1 MRHIFWTEAETYSVG
16 LLVKSSAF
24 NKQALEQNYTI
35 PLHFKGVLTKDVI
48 AFTLDY
54 FNSKS
59 PSAKLMKEYLAQL
72 MPVLDEMKVKHL
84 YVADSNYFK
93 VLTGQA
99 KADPHYGYAMPCKLK
114 GYEHMKVVLGLN
126 YGALIYNPE
135 LQAKLD
141 LSLATLASSVNGTYQ
156 PPGVGIIHTA
166 QYPESLQGI
175 QEALKSLHQYPVLT
189 ADIEAFS
196 LRFNEAG
203 IGTIAFAWD
212 QHNGLAFACDYK
224 DNTLLKA
231 IVPKDVEVTYGIQ
244 KANPAVRALLREF
257 FETYQGEITWHFSAY
272 DLKVII
278 YTLWMQDGLD
288 TMGLLK
294 GLEVMTRHFG
304 DTKII
309 AYLATNSTA
318 GNVLG
323 LKALAHEFA
332 GNWAVEVKDIRKV
345 PLDKLLEYN
354 LIDALCTAY
363 TRDKYYPIMVADQQ
377 GQIYKEIMLPSQ
389 KLLLQMELTGMPLI
403 PERVKEVKAKL
414 QEIDQAQLNV
424 INNSP
429 LVQTLNQRLRQD
441 AWQKDFDDRK
451 GKAKKPEKIKPK
463 ELSAFD
469 ALKFNP
475 NSGPQLQKLLYD
487 QLGLPV
493 LDLTDTKLPATG
505 AETVEKLIHHT
516 SDPAVKALLEA
527 LIIHGGVGKMLTT
540 FIPAFETSID
550 KGDGIWW
557 LHGSFNIGGALS
569 GRLSSSD
576 PNLQNIPAN
585 VKIKIGNVEIE
596 LGKLIK
602 YCFAGPPGW
611 LFCGADFNS
620 LEDMIS
626 ALTTKDPNKLKVY
639 TDGFDGH
646 CLRAVMYFRDEN
658 PDLAKIDI
666 NDPKQVNSFK
676 KDTHPLQPYRQASK
690 TPTFALTYAGTY
702 HTLMANLG
710 WPEVKAKKVEAGYHE
725 LYKVSDQYVQ
735 DKLAQ
740 ASKDGYVTV
749 AFGLRVRTPLMAQV
763 VWGSPKMPY
772 EAAAEGR
779 SAGNA
784 LGQSYGLLN
793 NRAAVDFFR
802 KVWASKYRLDIKP
815 VGLIH
820 DAIYILVRDKVD
832 VVAWANVELIK
843 SMQWQ
848 ELPEI
853 QHPTVKLGA
862 ALDIFWPSWAKP
874 TTLPND
880 ADWDTIINIC
890 NATKREILTVA

>member
-1 MRHIFWTEAETYSVG
+1 MRHIFWREEETYPIA
-16 LLVKSSAF
+16 LLVKASAF
-24 NKQALEQNYTI
+24 NKQAIEQNYMI
-35 PLHFKGVLTKDVI
+35 QLQSSGVKIEDVI

-54 FNSKS
+54 NDVGKAPAGFI
-59 PSAKLMKEYLAQL
+59 KEYLAEL
-72 MPVLDEMKVKHL
+72 MPVLDEMKIKHL

-93 VLTGQA
+93 VLTGMA
-99 KADPHYGYAMPCKLK
+99 KADPHFGYIKACKIK
-114 GYEHMKVVLGLN
+114 GYEHMNVVLGLN
-126 YGALIYNPE
+126 YGALIHNPS
-135 LQAKLD
+135 LQDKLT
-141 LSLATLASSVNGTYQ
+141 LSLNTLASSVKGNYQ
-156 PPGVGIIHTA
+156 LLGAGIIHTA
-166 QYPESLQGI
+166 QYPDSLQGI
-175 QEALKSLHQYPVLT
+175 KEALKSLHQYPALT

-203 IGTIAFAWD
+203 IGTIAFAVD
-212 QHNGLAFACDYK
+212 HHNGLAFACDYK
-224 DNTLLKA
+224 DNTLTSALT
-231 IVPKDVEVTYGIQ
+231 PKDEEITFGIQ

-257 FETYQGEITWHFSAY
+257 LETYQGELTWHSSAY

-278 YTLWMQDGLD
+278 YTLWMKDGLD
-288 TMGLLK
+288 TEGLLQ
-294 GLEVMTRHFG
+294 GLEVMTRHFS
-304 DTKII
+304 DTKIV
-309 AYLATNSTA
+309 AYLATNSTT

-345 PLDKLLEYN
+345 PLAKLLEYN

-363 TRDKYYPIMVADQQ
+363 VRDKYYPIMVADQQ
-377 GQIYKEIMLPSQ
+377 EQIYKEMMLPSQ

-403 PERVKEVKAKL
+403 PKRVKEVKAQL
-414 QEIDQAQLNV
+414 EAIDQTQRDV

-469 ALKFNP
+469 DLKFNP
-475 NSGPQLQKLLYD
+475 NSGLQLQKLLYD

-516 SDPAVKALLEA
+516 SDPDVKALLEA

-540 FIPAFETSID
+540 FIPAFETSIV

-602 YCFAGPPGW
+602 SCFAAPPGW

-639 TDGFDGH
+639 AGSKQFDITVNGAVHRIREEDVVNFDGQQITGVDLYAKLQG
-646 CLRAVMYFRDEN
+646 CSPRDVH
-658 PDLAKIDI
+658 DL
-666 NDPKQVNSFK
+666 
-676 KDTHPLQPYRQASK
+676 
-690 TPTFALTYAGTY
+690 
-702 HTLMANLG
+702 
-710 WPEVKAKKVEAGYHE
+710 
-725 LYKVSDQYVQ
+725 
-735 DKLAQ
+735 
-740 ASKDGYVTV
+740 
-749 AFGLRVRTPLMAQV
+749 
-763 VWGSPKMPY
+763 
-772 EAAAEGR
+772 
-779 SAGNA
+779 
-784 LGQSYGLLN
+784 
-793 NRAAVDFFR
+793 
-802 KVWASKYRLDIKP
+802 
-815 VGLIH
+815 
-820 DAIYILVRDKVD
+820 
-832 VVAWANVELIK
+832 
-843 SMQWQ
+843 
-848 ELPEI
+848 
-853 QHPTVKLGA
+853 
-862 ALDIFWPSWAKP
+862 
-874 TTLPND
+874 
-880 ADWDTIINIC
+880 
-890 NATKREILTVA
+890 